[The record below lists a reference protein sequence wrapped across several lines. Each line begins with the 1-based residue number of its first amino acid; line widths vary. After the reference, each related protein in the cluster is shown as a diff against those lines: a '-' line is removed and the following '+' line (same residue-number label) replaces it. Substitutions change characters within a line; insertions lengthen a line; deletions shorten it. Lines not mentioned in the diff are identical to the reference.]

1 MLVNEVCKKCS
12 LTKKAIEYYVEQGLV
27 RPQIQENG
35 YRVFSEEDVE
45 KLKKIAILRNL
56 GLPVVD
62 IQMVLSHQATNIL
75 REISNK
81 KVLEIAALKEKHKL
95 IQELAANNN
104 WEQIHNRLKQLEKKQ
119 SILERLINV
128 FPGYYGR
135 YICLHFSIYLNEP
148 ITTTE
153 QENAFC
159 EIIDFLDNINFSVS
173 SELQEYFND
182 VTANFDENFME
193 NISIS
198 VNNAIEDIERYL
210 CDNREMIESYMKY
223 KQSDEYKA
231 STTYQLEQSLR
242 QFSNTSGYNDV
253 FIPAMCRLSKSYQE
267 YHNALM
273 KADDKFL
280 EQYPQY
286 GK

>member
-1 MLVNEVCKKCS
+1 MIQFEGFSVFQFLRF
-12 LTKKAIEYYVEQGLV
+12 VEQGLV
-27 RPQIQENG
+27 SPQIQENG

-45 KLKKIAILRNL
+45 KLKKIAILRKL
-56 GLPVVD
+56 GVPVAD
-62 IQMVLSHQATNIL
+62 IQMVLSHQSTNIL
-75 REISNK
+75 REISDK
-81 KVLEIAALKEKHKL
+81 KFLEISALKEKHRL
-95 IQELAANNN
+95 IQELASNNN

-119 SILERLINV
+119 SILERLKNA
-128 FPGYYGR
+128 FPGFYGR
-135 YICLHFSIYLNEP
+135 YICLHFSLYLNEP

-173 SELQEYFND
+173 AEIQEYVND
-182 VTANFDENFME
+182 VAANFDENFME
-193 NISIS
+193 NLSS
-198 VNNAIEDIERYL
+198 SMKNAIEDIERYI

-231 STTYQLEQSLR
+231 SPIYQLEQSLR
-242 QFSNTSGYNDV
+242 QFSNTSGYIDV
-253 FIPAMCRLSKSYQE
+253 FIPAMCRLSKSYKE
-267 YHNALM
+267 YHNALR

-286 GK
+286 PLYGQ

>member
-27 RPQIQENG
+27 SPQIQENG

-56 GLPVVD
+56 GLSVAD
-62 IQMVLSHQATNIL
+62 IQMALSHQATNIL
-75 REISNK
+75 REISDK
-81 KVLEIAALKEKHKL
+81 KFLEISALKEKHKL
-95 IQELAANNN
+95 IQELASNNN
-104 WEQIHNRLKQLEKKQ
+104 WEQMHNRLKQLEKKQ
-119 SILERLINV
+119 SILERLINA
-128 FPGYYGR
+128 FPGFYGR

-173 SELQEYFND
+173 AELQEYIND
-182 VTANFDENFME
+182 VTVNFDENFME
-193 NISIS
+193 NLSSS
-198 VNNAIEDIERYL
+198 VNNAIEDTEKYI

-231 STTYQLEQSLR
+231 STIYQLEQSLR

-253 FIPAMCRLSKSYQE
+253 FIPAMCRLSKSYKE
-267 YHNALM
+267 YHNALR

-280 EQYPQY
+280 EQYPLY
-286 GK
+286 GQ

>member
-27 RPQIQENG
+27 SPQIQENG
-35 YRVFSEEDVE
+35 YRVFLEEDVE

-56 GLPVVD
+56 GLPVSD

-75 REISNK
+75 KEISDK
-81 KVLEIAALKEKHKL
+81 KFLEISALKEKHKL
-95 IQELAANNN
+95 IQELASNNN
-104 WEQIHNRLKQLEKKQ
+104 WEQIHERLKQLEKKQ
-119 SILERLINV
+119 SVLERLINV
-128 FPGYYGR
+128 FPGFYGR

-159 EIIDFLDNINFSVS
+159 EIIDFLDNINLTVCA
-173 SELQEYFND
+173 ELQEYLND
-182 VTANFDENFME
+182 VTINFDENFME
-193 NISIS
+193 NISSS
-198 VNNAIEDIERYL
+198 VNNAIEDTERYI
-210 CDNREMIESYMKY
+210 CDNREVIESYMKY
-223 KQSDEYKA
+223 KQSDEYKTSA
-231 STTYQLEQSLR
+231 VYQLEQSLR

-253 FIPAMCRLSKSYQE
+253 FIPAMCRLSKSYKE

-273 KADDKFL
+273 KANDKFL
-280 EQYPQY
+280 EQYPLY
-286 GK
+286 GQ

>member
-27 RPQIQENG
+27 SPQIQENG

-45 KLKKIAILRNL
+45 KLKKVSILRNL
-56 GLPVVD
+56 GLPVSD

-75 REISNK
+75 KEISDK
-81 KVLEIAALKEKHKL
+81 KFLEISALKEKHKL
-95 IQELAANNN
+95 IQELASNNN
-104 WEQIHNRLKQLEKKQ
+104 WEQIHERLKQLEKKQ
-119 SILERLINV
+119 SVLERLINV
-128 FPGYYGR
+128 FPGFYGR

-159 EIIDFLDNINFSVS
+159 EIIDFLDNINFTVCA
-173 SELQEYFND
+173 ELQEYLND
-182 VTANFDENFME
+182 VTINFDENFME
-193 NISIS
+193 NISSS
-198 VNNAIEDIERYL
+198 VNNAIEDTERYI
-210 CDNREMIESYMKY
+210 CDNREVIESYMKY
-223 KQSDEYKA
+223 KQSDEYKTSA
-231 STTYQLEQSLR
+231 VYQLEQSLR

-253 FIPAMCRLSKSYQE
+253 FIPAMCKLSKSYKE

-273 KADDKFL
+273 KANDKFL
-280 EQYPQY
+280 KQYPLY
-286 GK
+286 GQ

>member
-27 RPQIQENG
+27 SPQIQENG

-45 KLKKIAILRNL
+45 KLKKVSILRNL
-56 GLPVVD
+56 GLPVSD

-75 REISNK
+75 KEISDK
-81 KVLEIAALKEKHKL
+81 KFLEISALKEKHKL
-95 IQELAANNN
+95 IQELASNNN
-104 WEQIHNRLKQLEKKQ
+104 WEQIHERLKQLEKKQ
-119 SILERLINV
+119 SVLERLINV
-128 FPGYYGR
+128 FPGFYGR

-159 EIIDFLDNINFSVS
+159 EIIDFLDNINFTVCA
-173 SELQEYFND
+173 ELQEYLND
-182 VTANFDENFME
+182 VTINFDENFME
-193 NISIS
+193 IISSS
-198 VNNAIEDIERYL
+198 VNNAIEDTERYI
-210 CDNREMIESYMKY
+210 CDNREVIESYMKY
-223 KQSDEYKA
+223 KQSDEYKTSA
-231 STTYQLEQSLR
+231 VYQLEQSLR

-253 FIPAMCRLSKSYQE
+253 FIPAMCRLSKSYKE

-273 KADDKFL
+273 KASDKFL
-280 EQYPQY
+280 KQYPLY
-286 GK
+286 GQ

>member
-1 MLVNEVCKKCS
+1 MLVNEVCKKCF

-27 RPQIQENG
+27 SPQIQENG

-56 GLPVVD
+56 GLPVAD

-75 REISNK
+75 KEISDK
-81 KVLEIAALKEKHKL
+81 KFLEISALKEKHKL
-95 IQELAANNN
+95 IQELASNNN
-104 WEQIHNRLKQLEKKQ
+104 WEQIHERLKQLEKKQ
-119 SILERLINV
+119 SVLERLINV
-128 FPGYYGR
+128 FPGFYGR

-159 EIIDFLDNINFSVS
+159 EIIDFLDNINFTVCA
-173 SELQEYFND
+173 ELQEYLND
-182 VTANFDENFME
+182 VTINFDENFME
-193 NISIS
+193 NISSS
-198 VNNAIEDIERYL
+198 VNNAIKDTERYI
-210 CDNREMIESYMKY
+210 CDNREVIESYMKY
-223 KQSDEYKA
+223 KQSDEYKTSA
-231 STTYQLEQSLR
+231 VYQLEQSLR

-253 FIPAMCRLSKSYQE
+253 FIPAMCRLSKSYKE

-273 KADDKFL
+273 KANDKFL
-280 EQYPQY
+280 EQYPLY
-286 GK
+286 GQ

>member
-12 LTKKAIEYYVEQGLV
+12 LTKKAIEYYVKQGLV
-27 RPQIQENG
+27 SPKIQENG

-56 GLPVVD
+56 GLPVAD

-75 REISNK
+75 REISDK
-81 KVLEIAALKEKHKL
+81 KFFEISALKEKHKL
-95 IQELAANNN
+95 IQELASNNN

-119 SILERLINV
+119 SILERLINI
-128 FPGYYGR
+128 FPGFYGR

-159 EIIDFLDNINFSVS
+159 KIVDFLDNINFSVS
-173 SELQEYFND
+173 AKLQEYLNYAAAD
-182 VTANFDENFME
+182 FDENFIE
-193 NISIS
+193 NISS
-198 VNNAIEDIERYL
+198 CVNSAIEDTEKYI
-210 CDNREMIESYMKY
+210 CDNRAIIENYMKY
-223 KQSDEYKA
+223 KQSDKYKA
-231 STTYQLEQSLR
+231 STIYQLEQSLR

-253 FIPAMCRLSKSYQE
+253 FIPAMCRLSKSYKE

-273 KADDKFL
+273 KADDKFR
-280 EQYPQY
+280 EQYPLY
-286 GK
+286 GQ